1 MVKGL
6 VSATQIALFENKMD
20 FTVTTK
26 NRLGNTKLF
35 YYTSK
40 GHGMLKL
47 VDAKKVANPKEGYVD
62 LYNAD
67 EFVGLANKYSDMK
80 GYISANTYKKH
91 SQNPATLMLTKK
103 ELKER
108 AESYLYQEINSKVVE
123 YLKTVPTETE
133 IHKLYAKLVNF
144 KSVYNELNKLP
155 KMVVFDYSVYG
166 FTDGEKNKAKEAV
179 SELLGGVAQE
189 LGFTLMDK
197 NADDNN
203 IMYVLDGSHNI
214 LQRQPIVV

>member
-47 VDAKKVANPKEGYVD
+47 VDAKKVANPKEGYVE

-67 EFVGLANKYSDMK
+67 EFVGLANKYGDMK

-91 SQNPATLMLTKK
+91 SQNTATLMLTKK

-108 AESYLYQEINSKVVE
+108 AENYLYNEINRKVVE
-123 YLKTVPTETE
+123 YLKTLPTETD
-133 IHKLYAKLVNF
+133 INKLYATLVNF
-144 KSVYNELNKLP
+144 KSV
-155 KMVVFDYSVYG
+155 
-166 FTDGEKNKAKEAV
+166 KN
-179 SELLGGVAQE
+179 S
-189 LGFTLMDK
+189 
-197 NADDNN
+197 
-203 IMYVLDGSHNI
+203 
-214 LQRQPIVV
+214 